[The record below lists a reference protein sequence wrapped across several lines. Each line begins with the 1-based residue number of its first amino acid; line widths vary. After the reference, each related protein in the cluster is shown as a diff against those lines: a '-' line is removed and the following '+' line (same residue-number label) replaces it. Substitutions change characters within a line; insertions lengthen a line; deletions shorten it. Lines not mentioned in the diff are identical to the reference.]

1 MSSTTRNENIFAAK
15 KKVKVRVKVKV
26 MSRQSITMITFLAL
40 FRRWK
45 SFEVRVTKESLNNS
59 KPKRLREV
67 FRLSNLLESVPPY
80 VSLPPPRLQLL
91 RRRPQ
96 PVRRPR
102 QVTLRITK
110 STTNDLSIQTR
121 RMVHNAH
128 IMLTM

>member
-1 MSSTTRNENIFAAK
+1 
-15 KKVKVRVKVKV
+15 
-26 MSRQSITMITFLAL
+26 MITFLAL

-67 FRLSNLLESVPPY
+67 FRLSNLLESVPLY

-110 STTNDLSIQTR
+110 STANDLSIQTR